1 MTQRQTTHVTQRLN
15 TPLAEHER
23 DEVTKDFIEY
33 AAIQDFNL
41 ENWKANKVTVKAF
54 VDQLGLWSPYWAGIV
69 DFSAVYNSGVFKSL
83 VIRLRNVTGARAHV
97 IKDRVDAR
105 KVAL

>member
-1 MTQRQTTHVTQRLN
+1 MTNRTTTHVTQRLD

-23 DEVTKDFIEY
+23 EKVTKDFIEY

-54 VDQLGLWSPYWAGIV
+54 LD
-69 DFSAVYNSGVFKSL
+69 
-83 VIRLRNVTGARAHV
+83 
-97 IKDRVDAR
+97 
-105 KVAL
+105 